1 MGDPYTFTTM
11 VLRGFER
18 GLERLVEGTFAR
30 AFRSGVRPVELGR
43 RLTRSMDDDRSVDVR
58 GRTITPN
65 HFVIA
70 LADADYQRFGEV
82 RGALRTELTE
92 AAREHATE
100 RSYSFM
106 GPADVVLAVDAGLY
120 EGQFQV
126 DASFRQG
133 AGGVGAGTLVLADS
147 TRVQL
152 TDRPLVIGRLA
163 DCDIVIEDSNASR
176 RHAEIRQDGTDYL
189 LTDLGSTNGTRLN
202 GSVVRSQ
209 LLTHGDQIS
218 IGAWSFVFE
227 AN

>member
-1 MGDPYTFTTM
+1 M

-18 GLERLVEGTFAR
+18 RLERLVEGTFAR

-58 GRTITPN
+58 GRTIAPN
-65 HFVIA
+65 LFVIA

-82 RGALRTELTE
+82 REALGAELTA
-92 AAREHATE
+92 AAREHASE
-100 RSYSFM
+100 RGYSFM
-106 GPADVVLAVDAGLY
+106 GPVDVALSVDTGLY

-133 AGGVGAGTLVLADS
+133 SGAAGPGALVLADG
-147 TRVQL
+147 TRVPL
-152 TDRPLVIGRLA
+152 TDKPLIIGRLA

-176 RHAEIRQDGTDYL
+176 RHAEIRPDGPDYL

-202 GSVVRSQ
+202 GALVRSQ
-209 LLTHGDQIS
+209 LLSHGAQIS